1 MENTKRNNH
10 KSMNVDH
17 GIRNHP
23 LWDVP
28 ASEKPQLHAGIV
40 TKIHLPV
47 NEEELAMAESL
58 VKDYSPDFDQ
68 ITATRYTI
76 PYQWEVDFGNGWTVS
91 IDVVEPE
98 ADLAPYCEAV
108 LYRNGEI
115 VHRSVRESEIR
126 GIWGLR
132 YDNILFQVDIQRLC
146 LQEPLF

>member
-1 MENTKRNNH
+1 MKNMKRNNH

-17 GIRNHP
+17 GIRTFP

-28 ASEKPQLHAGIV
+28 ASEKTQLNARVV
-40 TKIHLPV
+40 TKISLMVDP
-47 NEEELAMAESL
+47 EELSKAENL
-58 VKDYSPDFDQ
+58 VKNYSPDFDH

-91 IDVVEPE
+91 IDVVDPE
-98 ADLAPYCEAV
+98 SDLAPYCEAV

-115 VHRSVRESEIR
+115 VHRSVRESEIK

-132 YDNILFQVDIQRLC
+132 YDNILFQVDIQHLC
-146 LQEPLF
+146 LQESPF